1 MLTLPMFLRQYE
13 VADLLSVSKTC
24 VQKYAK
30 QGKLT
35 PIKDGGRDV
44 YYHRNEVLGLY
55 EQKQN
60 KR

>member
-30 QGKLT
+30 RGVLT
-35 PIKDGGRDV
+35 PIQDGRKV
-44 YYHRNEVLGLY
+44 FYSREQVVGLA
-55 EQKQN
+55 ELRN

>member
-1 MLTLPMFLRQYE
+1 MLSLPIFLRQYE

-35 PIKDGGRDV
+35 PIVDGRDV
-44 YYHRNEVLGLY
+44 YYHRNEVLGLF
-55 EQKQN
+55 ERKQN
-60 KR
+60 RK